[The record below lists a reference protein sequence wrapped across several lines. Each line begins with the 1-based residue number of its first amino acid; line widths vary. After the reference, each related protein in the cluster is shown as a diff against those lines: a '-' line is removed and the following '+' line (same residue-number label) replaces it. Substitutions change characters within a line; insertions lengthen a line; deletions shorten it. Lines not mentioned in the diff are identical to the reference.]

1 MARFYGS
8 RCIDNSAGL
17 TIASVS
23 LLQQQQQLQIQWYYA
38 MAWKL
43 LGGGF
48 FNRRDTL
55 PDV

>member
-1 MARFYGS
+1 MAHGVL
-8 RCIDNSAGL
+8 DNSAGPGL